1 MSVAPSAHRP
11 GTRALPFG
19 KPDVGGLVFVLA
31 VAALVLM
38 VLLPLGWLLF
48 TSLQD
53 PLTGRL
59 GFANY
64 VRAFTRSIY
73 LMPIVNSL
81 ILASSVAA
89 IAVAIGTPLA
99 WLVART
105 DLPARGLLRALVVAA
120 FVTPPFLGAQAWMLL
135 AAPHSGW
142 LNRAIEAVTGAGHGP
157 FNVYSLA
164 GAVFVMASYNIPYT
178 FTFVSGALALMPSEL
193 EDAAAILGSGSL
205 RRTLTIVFPLAMPA
219 IIAGFIMSFLEALS
233 EFGAPAFLLIPA
245 RTQVI
250 TTQLYLFF
258 QYPVRIEL
266 AAAYAMPLLFI
277 TAGLLFFQRRLIGRR
292 RYTMIGTKG
301 GRRNLIS
308 LRTWRWPL
316 FVLAFTVPF
325 VAVVMPYT
333 ALLATS
339 LSRAWG
345 RGPLPGNLTLYWYH
359 WAIFDNPET
368 QAAIV
373 HSFLYAFAAA
383 TISVAIAVTIGFAV
397 QRGLVRGG
405 NVLSFICMAPYVI
418 PGIILAIGFYA
429 AFSRPPILL
438 YGTAWM
444 LIVAFATRFLP
455 IAYSNFTTALQAL
468 SSDLEF
474 AARTLGAG
482 RLRSIFTVTVP
493 LLRSGMLSAWLLVFI
508 PALRELSC
516 AIFLFTPQTAVMS
529 TVIFDFSDA
538 GNFEALSTMGILI
551 LAMTFV
557 IVFLLYRFLGRSLI
571 EAEAQA
577 A

>member
-1 MSVAPSAHRP
+1 MSLSLTTRPVAR
-11 GTRALPFG
+11 
-19 KPDVGGLVFVLA
+19 DVARKIDAGALVFSVA
-31 VAALVLM
+31 VAALAVM
-38 VLLPLGWLLF
+38 VLLPLAWLLY
-48 TSLQD
+48 TSLQI
-53 PLTGRL
+53 PATAKL

-64 VRAFTRSIY
+64 VEAFTQSIY
-73 LMPIVNSL
+73 LQPIVNSL
-81 ILASSVAA
+81 ILATSVAT

-105 DLPARGLLRALVVAA
+105 DLPGRGVLRALVIAA

-142 LNRAIEAVTGAGHGP
+142 LNRGFEALTGAAQGP
-157 FNVYSLA
+157 LNIYSLA
-164 GAVFVMASYNIPYT
+164 GAVFVMAAYNIPYT

-193 EDAAAILGSGSL
+193 EDAASILGSSSL
-205 RRTLTIVFPLAMPA
+205 RRTLTIVLPLAMPA
-219 IIAGFIMSFLEALS
+219 IVAGFIMSFLEAIS

-258 QYPVRIEL
+258 QYPTRVEM
-266 AAAYAMPLLFI
+266 AAAYAMPLLFV
-277 TAGLLFFQRRLIGRR
+277 TAGLLYVQRRLIGRR

-301 GRRNLIS
+301 GRRNLIA
-308 LRTWRWPL
+308 LRAWRWPL
-316 FVLAFTVPF
+316 CALAVTVPF
-325 VAVVMPYT
+325 VGVIMPYA

-345 RGPLPGNLTLYWYH
+345 RGPVPGNLTFYWYR
-359 WAIFDNPET
+359 WALFDNPET

-383 TISVAIAVTIGFAV
+383 TIAVALAVTIGFAV
-397 QRGLVRGG
+397 QRGLVPGAH
-405 NVLSFICMAPYVI
+405 VLSFICMAPYVI

-429 AFSRPPILL
+429 AFSRPPLLL

-455 IAYSNFTTALQAL
+455 IAYSNFTTSLQTL
-468 SSDLEF
+468 SADLEF

-482 RLRSIFTVTVP
+482 RLRSILTVTLP
-493 LLRSGMLSAWLLVFI
+493 LLRTGMLSAWLLVFI

-516 AIFLFTPQTAVMS
+516 AIFLFTPRTAVMS

-538 GNFEALSTMGILI
+538 GNFEALSTLGVLI
-551 LAMTFV
+551 LVATFA

-571 EAEAQA
+571 EAEAQPA
-577 A
+577 

>member
-1 MSVAPSAHRP
+1 ML
-11 GTRALPFG
+11 GFG
-19 KPDVGGLVFVLA
+19 KLDAGALIFVLA
-31 VAALVLM
+31 VAAVAVM
-38 VLLPLGWLLF
+38 VLLPLAWLLYM
-48 TSLQD
+48 SLQI
-53 PLTGRL
+53 PASGKL
-59 GFANY
+59 GLANY
-64 VRAFTRSIY
+64 VTAFTQSIY
-73 LMPIVNSL
+73 LAPILNSL
-81 ILASSVAA
+81 VLATSVAT
-89 IAVAIGTPLA
+89 IATAIGTPLA

-105 DLPARGLLRALVVAA
+105 DLPARGLLRALVIAA

-142 LNRAIEAVTGAGHGP
+142 LNRAVVALTGAQQGP
-157 FNVYSLA
+157 FNIYSLA
-164 GAVFVMASYNIPYT
+164 GAIFVMASYNIPYT
-178 FTFVSGALALMPSEL
+178 FTFVAGALAVMPSEL

-205 RRTLTIVFPLAMPA
+205 RRTLTIVLPLALPA

-258 QYPVRIEL
+258 QYPTRIEL
-266 AAAYAMPLLFI
+266 AAAYAMPLLLI
-277 TAGLLFFQRRLIGRR
+277 TAGLLYVQRRLIGRR

-301 GRRNLIS
+301 GRRHLVA
-308 LRTWRWPL
+308 LRAWRIPL
-316 FVLAFTVPF
+316 CIAAFAVPF
-325 VAVVMPYT
+325 IAVAMPYT

-345 RGPLPGNLTLYWYH
+345 RGPVPGNLTFYWYR

-368 QAAIV
+368 RAAIA

-383 TISVAIAVTIGFAV
+383 TIAVALAVTISFAV
-397 QRGLVRGG
+397 QRGLVPGA
-405 NVLSFICMAPYVI
+405 NILSFICMAPYVI

-429 AFSRPPILL
+429 AFSRPPLLL

-455 IAYSNFTTALQAL
+455 IAYSNFSTALQTL

-482 RLRSIFTVTVP
+482 RMRSIFTVTFP
-493 LLRSGMLSAWLLVFI
+493 LLRAGMLSAWLLVFI

-516 AIFLFTPQTAVMS
+516 AIFLFTPATAVMS

-538 GNFEALSTMGILI
+538 GNFEALSTLGVLI
-551 LAMTFV
+551 LVATFA
-557 IVFLLYRFLGRSLI
+557 IALLMYRFLGRSLI
-571 EAEAQA
+571 AAESQPA
-577 A
+577 